1 MEVEGIAGITRDSVE
16 LAHFAERLRGA
27 GQRATPQRLV
37 ILAAFDGPGRHL
49 TADEVFAKVAPAMP
63 SVNRSTVYR
72 TLELYRDLGLISETD
87 LGNSVRQYEL
97 IEGEPHHHLICRE
110 CEETI
115 EFPDSMVQEL
125 RQSIRMAYGFVPVI
139 DHLAVFGTCAECSIG
154 VND

>member
-1 MEVEGIAGITRDSVE
+1 MDITKLDESRGEVAE
-16 LAHFAERLRGA
+16 LERFADRLRGV

-49 TADEVFAKVAPAMP
+49 TADEVYARVAPSMP

-97 IEGEPHHHLICRE
+97 RDGEPHHHLVCRT
-110 CEETI
+110 CQGTV
-115 EFPDSMVQEL
+115 EFPDAMVEDL
-125 RQSIRMAYGFVPVI
+125 RISINRDFGFVPVI
-139 DHLAVFGTCAECSIG
+139 DHLAVFGTCASCVAEAP
-154 VND
+154 D